1 VELSLPD
8 IQKALIGLPSRA
20 ERDKHERLI
29 ETFVDAQPL
38 FTLLQSTNN
47 QAIFGRRGTGKTH
60 ALKVLGDWAATKGD
74 AALFLDLR
82 TIGSNGSIYT
92 DQELVF
98 TERSTRLLLD
108 VGRTVYDEL
117 LSFATSDT
125 ARIRDGARLAE
136 AFQRLEDALSTIRVT
151 GTSEV
156 STTRTASSSGA
167 AEIGAT
173 MAAGATDVSP
183 ALSAGLERRYGAETT
198 VSTRESG
205 TRSYYVQFPTI
216 HDSIRDILS
225 NLHVERIWLLLDEW
239 SEIPSELQPYLADLL
254 RRAILPIGEIVVKI
268 AAIEHRTNFIIHQER
283 GGYIGFEMGADV
295 AADVNLDDFMVFD
308 NDADR
313 ARTFFANLFYK
324 HYITTPNAA
333 PIPTPDLLIGF
344 LFTQNRVFDELV
356 RAAEGVPRDAIY
368 LISKV
373 AQKAFG
379 KRIAMEDVQAGARD
393 WYQQDKYA
401 VVRQDER
408 LSRLLEKLIE
418 EVIGNRRS
426 RAFLFRSGDR
436 HPYLDRLFDAR
447 LLHILKRGRSS
458 PEEPGVRYDV
468 YKLDYGCYVELLRTT
483 TRTPLGLLQTDD
495 DTYIEVPPDDYRS
508 VRRAILRLEDLDL

>member
-1 VELSLPD
+1 MELSLPD
-8 IQKALIGLPSRA
+8 VQTALIGLPSRA
-20 ERDKHERLI
+20 DRDKQERLL

-60 ALKVLGDWAATKGD
+60 ALKVLADWAASNRD

-92 DQELVF
+92 DQELQF
-98 TERSTRLLLD
+98 TERATRLLLD
-108 VGRTVYDEL
+108 VGRTIHDEL
-117 LSFATSDT
+117 LAFATSDT
-125 ARIRDGARLAE
+125 ARIRDGARLAD
-136 AFQRLEDALSTIRVT
+136 AFQRLEGALSTVRVA

-156 STTRTASSSGA
+156 STTSADTSVDSNKSSASFLFGA
-167 AEIGAT
+167 NPAPSLGAER
-173 MAAGATDVSP
+173 
-183 ALSAGLERRYGAETT
+183 ERRSTTETS

-205 TRSYYVQFPTI
+205 TRRYYIQFPTI
-216 HDSIRDILS
+216 HDSIRDVLS
-225 NLHVERIWLLLDEW
+225 NLHVERMWLLLDEW

-254 RRAILPIGEIVVKI
+254 RRSILPISEVTVKI
-268 AAIEHRTNFIIHQER
+268 AAIEHRTNFIIHQD
-283 GGYIGFEMGADV
+283 GGSYIGFEAGADV
-295 AADVNLDDFMVFD
+295 AADLNLDDFMVFD
-308 NDADR
+308 NDPER

-324 HYITTPNAA
+324 HYITTPNASHVE
-333 PIPTPDLLIGF
+333 TPDQLITF
-344 LFTQNRVFDELV
+344 LFTQNRAFDELV

-368 LISKV
+368 LISKI
-373 AQKAFG
+373 AQRAFG
-379 KRIAMEDVQAGARD
+379 KRIAMEDVQQGARD

-401 VVRQDER
+401 VVRQDEK

-426 RAFLFRSGDR
+426 RAFLFRSGLR
-436 HPYLDRLFDAR
+436 YPYLDRLFDAR

-483 TRTPLGLLQTDD
+483 TKTPLGLLLTDD
-495 DTYIEVPPDDYRS
+495 NSYVEVPPDDYRS
-508 VRRAILRLEDLDL
+508 VRRAILRPDNLDL